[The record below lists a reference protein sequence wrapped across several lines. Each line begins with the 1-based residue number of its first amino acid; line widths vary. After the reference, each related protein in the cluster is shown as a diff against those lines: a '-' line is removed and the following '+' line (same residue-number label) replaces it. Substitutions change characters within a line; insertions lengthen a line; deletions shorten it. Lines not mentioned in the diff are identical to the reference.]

1 MGHGKNYKIKI
12 LFSFEMAV
20 IDPSKV
26 EWLVLSF
33 SFSRIKNTQLNR
45 MICDISLLLKLD

>member
-33 SFSRIKNTQLNR
+33 SFSRLKKHELNR
-45 MICDISLLLKLD
+45 MICISLLLKLD